1 MERVLV
7 VEDSNILGSL
17 IKRRVEIETGLAV
30 DHAVSYAQAVELT
43 SIHKYFATVID
54 LNLPDAEK
62 GYMAEFAQ
70 DRQIPAIVYTG
81 DYDSGIRSEIWKKG
95 IVDYVLKRDPESD
108 IYVAKQV
115 KQLMVNRTIDVL
127 VADDSRLFRTR
138 MQSLLDAHLFR
149 VHVCK
154 DGKEA
159 FDIAQTLKNLK
170 LIISDNQM
178 PDITGFDLVRLIR
191 KKFPKDS
198 VAFIGMSKDDSE
210 ELSAR
215 FIKYGAND
223 FLVKPFSP
231 EQFYTRVNQNIQNI
245 LLIDQIKEMSFKD
258 YLTGLYNRRYFFGR
272 VRELYGAENPKTI
285 ALLDIDFF
293 KRVNDTYGHDCGDAV
308 LKKFSCILSKYIG
321 DDGIVARFGGEE
333 FCIYTYEHK
342 SESYF
347 EELRKKIE
355 EFEIEYENITL
366 RVTASIGLCSAF
378 GLSLDDMISHADSLL
393 YKAKQIG
400 RNRICSES

>member
-1 MERVLV
+1 MERILV

-17 IKRRVEIETGLAV
+17 IKKRIEIETGLAV
-30 DHAVSYAQAVELT
+30 DHAVNYAQAVEFA
-43 SIHKYFATVID
+43 SVNRYFAAVID

-81 DYDSGIRSEIWKKG
+81 DYDAEIREKIWKKS

-115 KQLMVNRTIDVL
+115 KQLITNRSIDVL
-127 VADDSRLFRTR
+127 VVDDSRLFRTR
-138 MQSLLDAHLFR
+138 IQSLLEAHLFR
-149 VHVCK
+149 VHVCA
-154 DGKEA
+154 DGNTA
-159 FDIAQTLKNLK
+159 FETAQKLKNLK
-170 LIISDNQM
+170 LVISDNQM
-178 PDITGFDLVRLIR
+178 PDVTGFDLVRLIR
-191 KKFPKDS
+191 KKFSKDT
-198 VAFIGMSKDDSE
+198 VAFIGMSKDNSE

-245 LLIDQIKEMSFKD
+245 LLIDQIKDMSFKD

-272 VRELYGAENPKTI
+272 VREIYSPENPKSI

-293 KRVNDTYGHDCGDAV
+293 KKVNDTYGHDCGDAV
-308 LKKFSCILSKYIG
+308 LKKFSCIISKFVAEE
-321 DDGIVARFGGEE
+321 GIVSRFGGEE
-333 FCIYTYEHK
+333 FCIYTYDYK
-342 SESYF
+342 PESYF
-347 EELRKKIE
+347 NELREKIE
-355 EFEIEYENITL
+355 SFDIEYGTLKL
-366 RVTASIGLCSAF
+366 RVTASIGVCSLL
-378 GLSLDDMISHADSLL
+378 GMSLDDMISNADGLL
-393 YKAKQIG
+393 YKAKQTG
-400 RNRICSES
+400 RNRVISEG